1 MVPDKRSRG
10 QSKIRRGERQN
21 HQGPQKCSNADSTL
35 KPRRSLDFCMA
46 ETVAQLGKHNDKQGV
61 ADALEEEDNQ
71 VGISVGLFKAFD
83 DGFPF

>member
-1 MVPDKRSRG
+1 
-10 QSKIRRGERQN
+10 
-21 HQGPQKCSNADSTL
+21 
-35 KPRRSLDFCMA
+35 MA